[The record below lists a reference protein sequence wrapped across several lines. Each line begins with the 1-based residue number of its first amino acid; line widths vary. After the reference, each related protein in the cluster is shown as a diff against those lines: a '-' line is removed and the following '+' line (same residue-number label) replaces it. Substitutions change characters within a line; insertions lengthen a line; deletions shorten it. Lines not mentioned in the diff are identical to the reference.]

1 MAALREHN
9 STGADLD
16 RVQAVLLAGGQG
28 VRLRPLTYAIPKPLL
43 AVDEKPIL
51 EEIIIRLARHGIDQ
65 LVLAVGYR
73 AELIEAYF
81 QDGANFGVR
90 IAYVREKDAL
100 GTAGPLALVRQAYQI
115 DPEQSVL
122 VMNGDI
128 LTDLDFTD
136 LLRVHST
143 SSCAMTVVART
154 YTAQLPYGV
163 LQLDGSRVRGVVEKP
178 SSTHQVS
185 AGIYALQ
192 PSAFEAVQD
201 GEYVDMPDLIERLVA
216 AGREVG
222 AYCFDGEWL
231 AVEQV
236 EQLQDA
242 RRQMIESQP

>member
-1 MAALREHN
+1 L
-9 STGADLD
+9 
-16 RVQAVLLAGGQG
+16 G

-43 AVDEKPIL
+43 AVNEKPIL
-51 EEIIIRLARHGIDQ
+51 EEIILRLAQHGIDQ

-73 AELIEAYF
+73 ADLIEAYF
-81 QDGANFGVR
+81 QDGASLGVR

-100 GTAGPLALVRQAYQI
+100 GTAGPLALVRQAFRL
-115 DPEQSVL
+115 DPEQPVL

-128 LTDLDFTD
+128 LTDLDFGD
-136 LLRVHST
+136 LLRAHSA
-143 SSCAMTVVART
+143 SGCEMTVVART
-154 YTAQLPYGV
+154 YVAQLPYGV
-163 LQLDGSRVRGVVEKP
+163 LQIEDGRIRGVVEKP

-192 PSAFEAVQD
+192 PSAFDAVPD
-201 GEYVDMPDLIERLVA
+201 GAYLDMPDLIERLVA
-216 AGREVG
+216 AGRPVG

>member
-1 MAALREHN
+1 MAASREHN
-9 STGADLD
+9 STGAALD

-51 EEIIIRLARHGIDQ
+51 EEIIARLANHGIDQ

-81 QDGANFGVR
+81 QDGANLGVR

-100 GTAGPLALVRQAYQI
+100 GTAGPLALVRQAYYLEP
-115 DPEQSVL
+115 DRPVL
-122 VMNGDI
+122 AMNGDI
-128 LTDLDFTD
+128 LTDLDFDD
-136 LLRVHST
+136 LLRAHTASG
-143 SSCAMTVVART
+143 CEMTVVART
-154 YTAQLPYGV
+154 YVSQLPYGV
-163 LQLDGSRVRGVVEKP
+163 LQIEGGRIRGVVEKP

-192 PSAFEAVQD
+192 PSAFDAVPD
-201 GEYVDMPDLIERLVA
+201 GKYLDMPDLIERLVA
-216 AGREVG
+216 AGRPVG